1 MMRASEDHRM
11 KATKVAP
18 GFDGGLA
25 WLNVDRPITM
35 MELRG
40 AVVIVDFW
48 TYCCVNCMHV
58 LPVLR
63 TIEERFAD
71 EPVVVIGVHSG
82 KFTAERDPQRIREAV
97 GRYGVPHPVVVDDE
111 MVIWSRFGVRSW
123 PTLVIVRPD
132 GTIASIAPGEPE
144 LETLDAFLRRELE
157 LARQNG
163 TLSAERPNIMPE
175 PPHEHRPLQYP
186 GKVAVLPDGGLC
198 VSDSGH
204 HRVLVCDQHG
214 TVDHAIGGGLRGWQD
229 GSFESAAFDDP
240 QGCCW
245 HEGALYIADAR
256 NHCIRRADLGR
267 KTVTTVAGTGVLGTG
282 SPRGPVRATELAL
295 RSPWDLCAV
304 GDAIYVAMAGNHQIW
319 RFWPARG
326 EIEVYAGT
334 GVEAL
339 LDGAV
344 DKTAWAQPSGL
355 SEREGTLYVADS
367 ETSAI
372 RAIDLAA
379 GRVRTLVGEGL
390 FDFGDD
396 EGEAGGAML
405 QHCLGV
411 AAIQGGLLIADTYNG
426 KIKRLSPAGGQGQ
439 AQGQLR
445 TVLSDLSEPGSVAI
459 ERDGSWI
466 VADTNAHR
474 VLRVRY
480 GQLEEVEIADAP
492 EPHIGALRPPSEPR
506 RPSTPVHG
514 WFTTLLE
521 LEPDRGL
528 GAGDGCI
535 TLLLRTPEG
544 LKLAEGSSVDVTLEV
559 SRRSDLLFL
568 NRDRLSLPARGAATQ
583 LVAIDV
589 RVADLGHAAV
599 ESELLANLRYVT
611 CDATESQACH
621 PGSMHLRVPV
631 RLLARGGRRELEF
644 AVELPA
650 PDLG

>member
-1 MMRASEDHRM
+1 M

-18 GFDGGLA
+18 GFEGGLA
-25 WLNVDRPITM
+25 WLNVDRPISM
-35 MELRG
+35 RELRG
-40 AVVIVDFW
+40 CVVIVDFW

-63 TIEERFAD
+63 TIEERFAE
-71 EPVVVIGVHSG
+71 EPVVVVGVHSG

-132 GTIASIAPGEPE
+132 GTIASVAPGEPE
-144 LETLDAFLRRELE
+144 LETLDAFIRRELE
-157 LARQNG
+157 LARQSG
-163 TLSAERPNIMPE
+163 VLAAVRPNIMPA

-186 GKVAVLPDGGLC
+186 GKAAVLPDGRLA

-204 HRVLVCDQHG
+204 HRVLLCDEHG

-229 GSFESAAFDDP
+229 GAFESAAFDDP
-240 QGCCW
+240 QGLCW
-245 HEGALYIADAR
+245 YEGALYVADAR
-256 NHCIRRADLGR
+256 NHCIRRADLER
-267 KTVTTVAGTGVLGTG
+267 KLVTTVAGTGVLGT
-282 SPRGPVRATELAL
+282 SAPRGPTRARETAL
-295 RSPWDLCAV
+295 RSPWDLCPV
-304 GDAIYVAMAGNHQIW
+304 GEAIYVAMAGNHQIW
-319 RFWPARG
+319 RYWPARE

-339 LDGAV
+339 LDGPV
-344 DKTAWAQPSGL
+344 DKSAWAQPSGL

-367 ETSAI
+367 ETSAV

-396 EGEAGGAML
+396 DGDAEGALL

-411 AAIQGGLLIADTYNG
+411 AAIQGGLLVSDTYNG
-426 KIKRLSPAGGQGQ
+426 KIKRLTASSEPGHS
-439 AQGQLR
+439 QLR
-445 TVLSDLSEPGSVAI
+445 TVLSGLSEPGSVAI

-480 GQLEEVEIADAP
+480 GQIEEIEIVDAP
-492 EPHIGALRPPSEPR
+492 EPHIGALRPASEAR
-506 RPSTPVHG
+506 RPSAPVQG

-521 LEPDRGL
+521 LEPGVGL
-528 GAGDGCI
+528 GVGDGCI

-544 LKLAEGSSVDVTLEV
+544 LKLSEGSALDVALEV
-559 SRRSDLLFL
+559 SRRSDLLFV
-568 NRDRLSLPARGAATQ
+568 NRDKLSLPARGAATQ

-589 RVADLGHAAV
+589 RVAELSNAVV
-599 ESELLANLRYVT
+599 ESELLATLRYVT
-611 CDATESQACH
+611 CDAGEPLACH
-621 PGSMHLRVPV
+621 PGAMHLRVPV
-631 RLLARGGRRELEF
+631 RLVARGGRPELEF
-644 AVELPA
+644 SVELPA